1 MTIFRT
7 LFGLRAWVL
16 AWFVLSIGVA
26 VASPV
31 VQPRSMEI
39 VCTSMGATKIL
50 VHTSSGTLELGV
62 HGSECPLCLVSGAP
76 PASLASFS
84 PILTPLS
91 HASALLFISPVVAA
105 TAVPPPARGPPFPE
119 PLLATLKR

>member
-7 LFGLRAWVL
+7 LFSLRAWVL
-16 AWFVLSIGVA
+16 AWFVLALGVA

-39 VCTSMGATKIL
+39 VCSSTGATKIL
-50 VHTSSGTLELGV
+50 VHTSTGSLELGM

-76 PASLASFS
+76 STPPSSLPPVLRLIWPPWPYRRQRAA
-84 PILTPLS
+84 PLS
-91 HASALLFISPVVAA
+91 
-105 TAVPPPARGPPFPE
+105 PE
-119 PLLATLKR
+119 PLLANLPR